1 MYFNPALYQPLE
13 LFNQVFRLIF
23 EGNQDAN
30 LSATMTDIY
39 VCEDKSY
46 RSY

>member
-1 MYFNPALYQPLE
+1 MYFNSALYQPLE

-30 LSATMTDIY
+30 LSTTMTDIC
-39 VCEDKSY
+39 VGEDKSY